1 MRLFLGDGVF
11 FWEIRVPLPPFAW
24 HLLSSSDVHAVPIRM
39 QTTNLGGL
47 KVSRLSYG
55 TEPFNFKKGPDDNMT
70 QGDKTPKQGGEILA
84 EASRLGV
91 YMWDTSDDYGT
102 HPHVSEGLKL
112 VKRSNVVIA
121 DKSNAATYEEGVK
134 AVDFACKDLGTE
146 YIDIMFLHIVPPRP
160 IQRKDANDH
169 IYISQDFKGRKGTLE
184 AYMEARES
192 GRIKKIALST
202 HSTDT
207 LRQIVDEP
215 EIDIVCAPLNIKG
228 TYVDDGT
235 QQMRLDTLKALHDA
249 GKGVYVIKILAA
261 GRYRE
266 MGDDCIRYALGYHDF
281 IDVFNIGMYD
291 VADVKHNIELFAK
304 TLK

>member
-1 MRLFLGDGVF
+1 MAYLGV
-11 FWEIRVPLPPFAW
+11 ACM
-24 HLLSSSDVHAVPIRM
+24 LSPILM
-39 QTTNLGGL
+39 QTVNLGGL
-47 KVSRLSYG
+47 TVSRLCYG
-55 TEPFNFKKGPDDNMT
+55 TEPFNFKKGPDDDMK
-70 QGDKTPKQGGEILA
+70 QGDKTPIEGGEILA
-84 EASRLGV
+84 EAARLGV

-102 HPHVSEGLKL
+102 HPHVREALKK
-112 VKRSNVVIA
+112 VKRSSVIVA

-160 IQRKDANDH
+160 IERKDAH
-169 IYISQDFKGRKGTLE
+169 ARAYISQDFKGRKGTLE
-184 AYMEARES
+184 AYLEARDA

-215 EIDIVCAPLNIKG
+215 EIDIVCAPLNMKG

-235 QQMRLDTLKALHDA
+235 QLMRLDALRACHDA

-261 GRYRE
+261 GRYRAQ
-266 MGDDCIRYALGYHDF
+266 GDDCIRYALGFQDF
-281 IDVFNIGMYD
+281 IDAWNIGMYD
-291 VADVKHNIELFAK
+291 IPEVKHNLALFAD
-304 TLK
+304 TLR